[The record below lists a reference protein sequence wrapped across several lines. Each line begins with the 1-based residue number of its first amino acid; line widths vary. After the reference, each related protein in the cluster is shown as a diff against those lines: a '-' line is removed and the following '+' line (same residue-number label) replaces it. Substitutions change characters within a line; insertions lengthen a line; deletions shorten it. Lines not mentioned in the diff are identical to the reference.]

1 MKKETIDMKTFCS
14 PPCSTLKI
22 VMDKKERKKKK
33 CRGKH
38 PQSTND
44 YSKNKYSTKVVI
56 CFSLKWGKTVTENL
70 KSVFKK
76 IGF

>member
-1 MKKETIDMKTFCS
+1 MKKETIDMKTFCFPMFYIEDS
-14 PPCSTLKI
+14 DGK
-22 VMDKKERKKKK
+22 KKEKKR
-33 CRGKH
+33 RGKH

-56 CFSLKWGKTVTENL
+56 CFSLKWAKTVTENL